1 MSEYVA
7 IPMKKGKLL
16 HTGFHRHIWEKG
28 YNDYICVICHR
39 TWGNVKKM
47 QMMGEQNDSRNI

>member
-28 YNDYICVICHR
+28 YNDYICVICR
-39 TWGNVKKM
+39 RSWENVKRTEEK
-47 QMMGEQNDSRNI
+47 GEKK